1 MNLFLM
7 LGIMKPSHLLRKIH
21 KWIGLI
27 IGIQILLWF
36 VSGLVMTWFDID
48 TVHGD
53 HLLKEQKHAQLANL
67 SQSLSE
73 YPDKDETILYA
84 QSISLMEK
92 PYLLVKSTK
101 NATQQQ
107 SLFDPRSKAII
118 SPLPESMVKNIVQSQ
133 LAQDS
138 NITSIQL
145 LTELPGEVRGRPA
158 PIWQVQLDD
167 EDNSRIYVSPVS
179 GQILAKRTDTWRLF
193 DFMWMLHIMD
203 YDERSDFNHP
213 LLIISTLLALFVA
226 ISGIWLL
233 FYTIKLRKKKTTQ

>member
-1 MNLFLM
+1 
-7 LGIMKPSHLLRKIH
+7 MKTSLLLRKIH

-53 HLLKEQKHAQLANL
+53 HLLKAQKQAQLTNL
-67 SQSLSE
+67 SQSLSD
-73 YPDKDETILYA
+73 YPRQNETILSA
-84 QSISLMEK
+84 QSISLMEQ
-92 PYLLVKSTK
+92 PYLLVNEDKG
-101 NATQQQ
+101 Q
-107 SLFDPRSKAII
+107 SLFDPRSMQII
-118 SPLPESMVKNIVQSQ
+118 SPLPEAMIKDIVQSQ
-133 LAQDS
+133 LAQAS
-138 NITSIQL
+138 NITTTQL
-145 LTELPGEVRGRPA
+145 LTELPGEVRGRPS

-167 EDNSRIYVSPVS
+167 EDNSRIYVSPIT

-226 ISGIWLL
+226 LSGIWLL
-233 FYTIKLRKKKTTQ
+233 FYTIKLKRKKTP

>member
-1 MNLFLM
+1 
-7 LGIMKPSHLLRKIH
+7 MKTSLLLRKIH

-53 HLLKEQKHAQLANL
+53 HLLKQQKQAQLANL
-67 SQSLSE
+67 NQSLSD
-73 YPDKDETILYA
+73 YPRQNETLIAA
-84 QSISLMEK
+84 QSISLMEQA
-92 PYLLVKSTK
+92 YLLVKTTK
-101 NATQQQ
+101 GQ
-107 SLFDPRSKAII
+107 SLFDPRSKQII
-118 SPLPESMVKNIVQSQ
+118 SPLPKTMVNDIVQSQ
-133 LAQDS
+133 LAQAS
-138 NITSIQL
+138 NITATQL
-145 LTELPGEVRGRPA
+145 LTELPGEVRGRPS
-158 PIWQVQLDD
+158 PIWQVQIDD
-167 EDNSRIYVSPVS
+167 EDNSRIYVSPIT

-226 ISGIWLL
+226 LSGIWLL
-233 FYTIKLRKKKTTQ
+233 FYTIKLKRKKAP